1 MIGIDLLRQD
11 KKWKEAL
18 MDIRHLMADLVQK
31 VRKNIDSIV
40 FALIVVPTM
49 IFCIFTSEYLAVISL
64 FLPYWLRISA
74 CFTCTYK
81 SYLTHV
87 ISTRAG

>member
-31 VRKNIDSIV
+31 VRKNIDSTV
-40 FALIVVPTM
+40 FALIVAPTM
-49 IFCIFTSEYLAVISL
+49 IFA
-64 FLPYWLRISA
+64 FLP
-74 CFTCTYK
+74 
-81 SYLTHV
+81 
-87 ISTRAG
+87 